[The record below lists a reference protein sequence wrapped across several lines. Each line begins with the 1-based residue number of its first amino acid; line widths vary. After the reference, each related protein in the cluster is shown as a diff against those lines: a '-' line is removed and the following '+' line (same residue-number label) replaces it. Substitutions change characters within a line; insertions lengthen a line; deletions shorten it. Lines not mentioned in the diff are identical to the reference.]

1 MALLRIRMFLLK
13 KQIDQYSD
21 NRHETLAMIKL
32 IRTTLTF
39 ALGLTVIIAFGQRGP
54 GGVTDDSNNDKNC
67 RLWLDAG
74 DLNLSDGSPVYVWY
88 DKSISSI
95 QDSAFWDEG
104 DINLYLQPLF
114 RNNASASINGKPV
127 ISFQNGGMLSIG
139 KWDGNNS
146 VAPSADL
153 NSNAGQG
160 TTYEQTMFFAFRTS
174 NDVES
179 RQTIWEE
186 GGSARGIKV
195 FIFESE
201 IYIAAYDD
209 ILDNDPGGEVPRFGF
224 TYRREALTS
233 NTTYVLSL
241 VFNVPTDGS
250 LVTANTSTGQ
260 YTGLTGTLNGNKI
273 GEFNLESGCCQ
284 AAGVGG
290 IDTHPDPIGIGGL
303 NRTSHDEN
311 GKLNASNAGTRLFTG
326 RLAEICYYAYA
337 VNEAERIIIENYLS
351 AKYYANFFINDK
363 YEYQVEY
370 GDGVIGIGQ
379 HNNVGIEHNVS
390 QGDNLFEI
398 SVSSMDGTF
407 NGSGPQYI
415 HTGHNNSSIAW
426 TSQNTPDSASIQR
439 LQRVWRWDLNSLTGT
454 RTVDLKMSTYDL
466 DKLPPLPT
474 GYSKYGILVESQS
487 NFVPNFNSTN
497 SEVIEIRGF
506 GPVPTDTLAPY
517 YEATV
522 QIEKG
527 TFLTLCA
534 IKPTIN
540 FENLAQ
546 NFIELDSPP
555 TSSLETRVL
564 LNYSPS
570 AISSINVGYKFV
582 DLEGVGGIDYNGI
595 DGTVPFDINNSEAVI
610 NFEAIN
616 NTTIEASPVKDFM
629 IILDPLT
636 TSIDI
641 GANDTLF
648 FNIFDNDPL
657 PKVSFSSAANTVA
670 EDAGLAQVNITVF
683 GMTTNSTTVGLIR
696 PNTTTGNAGSAE
708 YGFDYTLISAQGWVN
723 ISGGRRALSVTIPPG
738 ENMEQAVFFPIT
750 DDFSDEP
757 DQNIIFEIQPLTGV
771 GAGNGSILTHNLT
784 ITDNDAEPTIKFQ
797 STASEGFESISD
809 PRIYVVFDEGSAPSE
824 KEVVA
829 YYSIDLGA
837 STAIADPLADSDYS
851 HPETGQLVFL
861 PGEIEKWFSITVYGG
876 DAPNEGNEEIV
887 FDLSNTPT
895 NAGIGSTNNE
905 HVYTIKEYSEFEWQG
920 LAGVGKLPDNTM
932 WVVPDATASQ
942 NNIQSI
948 PNLAPRPIEII
959 QDVANAGPNLTTPA
973 AGLNNHKLLDF
984 DGADYMKVSETGSLE
999 GQSNLINTGGQYDN
1013 KSMFFVF
1020 SPDVVDSNTPQI
1032 IYEQGGGTRGMSVYI
1047 LQNKLYFYAW
1057 NGSND
1062 GAHSPWGFV
1071 GNTTSTSSLG
1081 AAYVQSTTDLVT
1093 GEFYVVSCH
1102 YSREY
1107 DNPVSPGFTPSDIS
1121 GLSMYINGILQG
1133 SYDGRVGRLYTHGG
1147 RTAIGACWNQTKI
1160 HDRPDKEGST
1170 DPGWFFNG
1178 KMGEFLYLNEPIMN
1192 VARIQILHNYF
1203 SALYNIPLNASVQS
1217 FDLDYANRVSSALP
1231 DYNNG
1236 VAGIA
1241 SIGTALHGDSQ
1252 GFSELRVRNP
1262 VFSSSADAILT
1273 WGHNEEELTNTWPFV
1288 NSGLPNSVIERSG
1301 RIWRFSSQDD
1311 VISAVDVRI
1320 DFSNSSNSH
1329 ELSSDP
1335 SLLKLLVHS
1344 NGATPQDFSSAL
1356 ILSGS
1361 ILSGNIAF
1369 FENVPVSNGVYIA
1382 LGNISSAI
1390 PLPIELLAFNA
1401 ELKGS
1406 FVDLNWS
1413 TATEIN
1419 NDYFVIE
1426 RASDELDW
1434 KPISTVTGA
1443 GNSNSL
1449 LTYSDED
1456 RAPLIGLS
1464 YYRLKQVDFN
1474 GAFSYSETVSVFNNT
1489 IVDSDDVFMYP
1500 NPSANGSVF
1509 LRLPFVTRDFE
1520 TVVRL
1525 FDMSGKQIYTEQ
1537 FDTNP
1542 DIFEFKYGELKPGI
1556 YLISIFSDAISATKK
1571 LVVP

>member
-1 MALLRIRMFLLK
+1 
-13 KQIDQYSD
+13 
-21 NRHETLAMIKL
+21 MIKS
-32 IRTTLTF
+32 IRTILTF
-39 ALGLTVIIAFGQRGP
+39 AMGLMAFVAYGQRGP
-54 GGVTDDSNNDKNC
+54 GGVTDDSDEQKNC

-74 DLNLSDGSPVYVWY
+74 DLNLADGAAVNVWY
-88 DKSISSI
+88 DKSISTI
-95 QDSAFWDEG
+95 QDSAFWNASDSL
-104 DINLYLQPLF
+104 LYLPPLF
-114 RNNASASINGKPV
+114 RSNASAGINGKPV
-127 ISFQNGGMLSIG
+127 ISFQSGGMLSIG
-139 KWDGNNS
+139 KWDGGNT
-146 VAPSADL
+146 VPPSEDL
-153 NSNAGQG
+153 NGNASTGA
-160 TTYEQTMFFAFRTS
+160 TYEQTIFFAFRTS
-174 NDVES
+174 NDVVS
-179 RQTIWEE
+179 RQIIWEE
-186 GGSARGIKV
+186 GGSDRGV
-195 FIFESE
+195 QLFIFASE
-201 IYIAAYDD
+201 VYIAAYDD
-209 ILDNDPGGEVPRFGF
+209 ILDNDPGGEVPKFGF
-224 TYRREALTS
+224 TYRRQTVTP

-241 VFNVPTDGS
+241 IYDVPTDGS
-250 LVTANTSTGQ
+250 LITLSNSTEPF
-260 YTGLTGTLNGNKI
+260 TGLTGTLNGTPI
-273 GEFNLESGCCQ
+273 GPSLLETSGCASCS
-284 AAGVGG
+284 AGVGG
-290 IDTHPDPIGIGGL
+290 IDVHPDPIGIGGL

-311 GKLNASNAGTRLFTG
+311 GKLNASNTGTRLFTG

-466 DKLPPLPT
+466 DMLPPLPT

-555 TSSLETRVL
+555 TSPLETRVL

-696 PNTTTGNAGSAE
+696 PNTTAGNAGSAE
-708 YGFDYTLISAQGWVN
+708 YGFDYTLIGAEGWVN

-738 ENMEQAVFFPIT
+738 ENVEQAVFFPIT
-750 DDFSDEP
+750 DDFRDEP
-757 DQNIIFEIQPLTGV
+757 DQNIIFEIYPLTGV

-784 ITDNDAEPTIKFQ
+784 IADNDAEPTIKFQ

-887 FDLSNTPT
+887 FDLSNAPT

-920 LAGVGKLPDNTM
+920 LAGVGKLPDNTIWM
-932 WVVPDATASQ
+932 VPDAMASG

-948 PNLAPRPIEII
+948 PNFAPRPVHII
-959 QDVANAGPNLTTPA
+959 QDETNAGPNLTTRA
-973 AGLNNHKLLDF
+973 AGRNNHQLLDF
-984 DGADYMKVSETGSLE
+984 NGTSDFMKVGGTGLLE
-999 GQSNLINTGGQYDN
+999 GQNNLVNTGGQYDN
-1013 KSMFFVF
+1013 KSFFFVF
-1020 SPDVVDSNTPQI
+1020 SPDSVSSNTPQV
-1032 IYEQGGGTRGMSVYI
+1032 IYEQGGGTRGLSVYI
-1047 LQNKLYFYAW
+1047 LQNKLYYYAW
-1057 NGSND
+1057 NGNND

-1071 GNTTSTSSLG
+1071 GNSTITSSQG
-1081 AAYVQSTTDLVT
+1081 SAYIESAVDLVV
-1093 GEFYVVSCH
+1093 GEYYIASFH

-1107 DNPVSPGFTPSDIS
+1107 DNPTSDPAFVPSDIA
-1121 GLSMYINGILQG
+1121 GLSMYINGVLQG
-1133 SYDGRVGRLYTHGG
+1133 EYNSTIDPNNRVGRLYTHGG
-1147 RTAIGACWNQTKI
+1147 LAALGSAWHQTKI
-1160 HDRPDKEGST
+1160 HDRSSTGPSSTTDKS
-1170 DPGWFFNG
+1170 WFFNG
-1178 KMGEFLYLNEPIMN
+1178 KVGEFLYLNEPTMN

-1203 SALYNIPLNASVQS
+1203 SALYNIPLDESAQS
-1217 FDLDYANRVSSALP
+1217 FDLAYANGTNSSLP

-1241 SIGTALHGDSQ
+1241 RIGSKVHGDSQ
-1252 GFSELRVRNP
+1252 GYSELRVRNP
-1262 VFSSSADAILT
+1262 VFDSSSDAILT
-1273 WGHNEEELTNTWPFV
+1273 WGHNEVEFTNTWPFIYE
-1288 NSGLPNSVIERSG
+1288 GLPNTVVERSG

-1311 VISAVDVRI
+1311 VISAVDLRI
-1320 DFSNSSNSH
+1320 DFSSSNNSD
-1329 ELSSDP
+1329 EFSSDP

-1344 NGATPQDFSSAL
+1344 NDANPQDFSSAS
-1356 ILSGS
+1356 IWSGS
-1361 ILSGNIAF
+1361 ISSGNIAV
-1369 FENVPVSNGVYIA
+1369 FENIPVSNGSYVA
-1382 LGNISSAI
+1382 LGNISSST
-1390 PLPIELLAFNA
+1390 PLPIELLSFDAN
-1401 ELKGS
+1401 LKGTY
-1406 FVDLNWS
+1406 VVLNWS

-1419 NDYFVIE
+1419 NDYFVVE
-1426 RASDELDW
+1426 RAGEDLIWEPVLE
-1434 KPISTVTGA
+1434 KAGA
-1443 GNSNSL
+1443 GNSNSFL
-1449 LTYSDED
+1449 SYSDKD
-1456 RAPLIGLS
+1456 RKPLNGVS
-1464 YYRLKQVDFN
+1464 YYRLKQVDFD
-1474 GAFSYSETVSVFNNT
+1474 GGFSYSDPVSIFNKT
-1489 IVDSDDVFMYP
+1489 LVDSEDVFMYP
-1500 NPSANGSVF
+1500 NPSAMGSVF

-1520 TVVRL
+1520 TIVRL
-1525 FDMSGKQIYTEQ
+1525 FDMSGKQIYSER
-1537 FDTNP
+1537 FDTSSEL
-1542 DIFEFKYGELKPGI
+1542 FEFRYGELKPGI
-1556 YLISIFSDAISATKK
+1556 YLVNIASDAINETKK
-1571 LVVP
+1571 LAVN